1 MLWVPVL
8 QICAKDYTKVSP
20 SSIRL
25 FPLEKHKR
33 VKALG
38 DGGMQQSSCSA
49 EQRPPEGAR
58 TAPRTPRPC
67 STAGAVR
74 LHLVALLP
82 FGSVPAAPLL
92 GTRIHCCPAV
102 PPYLKRERDCRWLRS
117 SNFTAAPSR
126 RGDGEGTCFGGWI
139 PLPSLQEW
147 LSADGR
153 FEVD

>member
-1 MLWVPVL
+1 
-8 QICAKDYTKVSP
+8 
-20 SSIRL
+20 
-25 FPLEKHKR
+25 LEKHKR

-92 GTRIHCCPAV
+92 GTRMHCCPAV

-139 PLPSLQEW
+139 SPPLPPRMTQCRWEVRSGLNPQLSNLVFSKRGSNNSL
-147 LSADGR
+147 
-153 FEVD
+153 

>member
-1 MLWVPVL
+1 M
-8 QICAKDYTKVSP
+8 
-20 SSIRL
+20 
-25 FPLEKHKR
+25 
-33 VKALG
+33 KALSK
-38 DGGMQQSSCSA
+38 GGMQQSSCSA

-102 PPYLKRERDCRWLRS
+102 PPYLKRERDC
-117 SNFTAAPSR
+117 
-126 RGDGEGTCFGGWI
+126 
-139 PLPSLQEW
+139 
-147 LSADGR
+147 ADGSGAVTSQQRHRGEVMEKGRVLVAGFPSPPSKNDSVQMGGSKWIKPTAEQPR
-153 FEVD
+153 FFQERIQQQPVI